1 MQNAINP
8 MSPVHFNGFENLLLA
23 VAEKGCAPSA
33 GSVISMLSFNP
44 RSVGQERGDF
54 RLLR

>member
-8 MSPVHFNGFENLLLA
+8 MSPVHFNDFENFLLA